1 MPALRR
7 RTLLAALG
15 STLALPIL
23 EATTPA
29 RAAPGDD
36 LRRFVVFHF
45 PNGCYLPD
53 WTPPTLG
60 PAWTSSPILDA
71 VAAHRDEI
79 TVVSGLS
86 NEAAAMTGDPSIT
99 NPHARRFPVM
109 LTCAGVQPSGAGG
122 PSVDQV
128 VASAL
133 AGTTPVPS
141 LVVALGARND
151 LHEGRFSFSAPDAPI
166 APILD
171 PDQLFEQLFAGATL
185 DAETRARIAAE
196 RRSVL
201 DRVTADIEALRTELG
216 AVDRARLDQ
225 HLDAVR
231 ALEQSIQELDC
242 TPPAPPPATS
252 PDDPAQREQRC
263 HALLDLCA
271 MALACDATRVVV
283 FSIHA
288 TAGEPTYPFLGIA
301 EGDHT
306 ISHLPV
312 QDPASREKYRAITHW
327 KLQQFAALLDR
338 LAVPEGERLLLDR
351 CAVVGLS
358 EISHGGAHDARAL
371 PVLVAGGLGGHVG
384 GSHLAVPCDPTTLFL
399 PMADKTWCTGTT
411 HTPLANLWLTAMRA
425 MDLDDESFG
434 DSTGTVEGLWSA

>member
-1 MPALRR
+1 MTVLRR

-15 STLALPIL
+15 SALALPL
-23 EATTPA
+23 FEATTPA

-36 LRRFVVFHF
+36 LRRFVAFHF

-60 PAWTSSPILDA
+60 ASWQSSPILDG
-71 VAAHRDEI
+71 VFAHRDAI

-86 NEAAAMTGDPSIT
+86 NDAAAMTGDPSIT

-109 LTCAGVQPSGAGG
+109 LTCTGVQPSGAGG

-128 VASAL
+128 AAAAL
-133 AGTTPVPS
+133 AGTTPLPS

-171 PDQLFEQLFAGATL
+171 PDQLFAQLFADATL

-201 DRVTADIEALRTELG
+201 DRVVADIEELRAELG
-216 AVDRARLDQ
+216 AIDRARLDQ
-225 HLDAVR
+225 HLAAVR
-231 ALEQSIQELDC
+231 ALEQSIQSLDC
-242 TPPAPPPATS
+242 DVPAPPPSTS
-252 PDDPAQREQRC
+252 PDDPAQRETRC
-263 HALLDLCA
+263 HALLDLVT

-283 FSIHA
+283 FSIGA
-288 TAGEPTYPFLGIA
+288 TAGDPTYPFLGIA

-327 KLQQFAALLDR
+327 KVQQFAALLDR
-338 LAVPEGERLLLDR
+338 LSVPEGDGLLLDR

-358 EISHGGAHDARAL
+358 EISHGGGHDAHAL

-384 GSHLAVPCDPTTLFL
+384 GSHVAVPCDPTTLLL
-399 PMADKTWCTGTT
+399 PMADKTWCMGTS
-411 HTPLANLWLTAMRA
+411 HTPLANLWLTALRA
-425 MDLDDESFG
+425 MDLDVDAFG
-434 DSTGTVEGLWSA
+434 DSNGTVEGLWS